1 MSNYLVIEET
11 GDVYHTHHLKAEHL
25 DAWREGEYGAGTG
38 LCEIFDI
45 TDPAE
50 PKRLSS
56 AFGDESWETIYV
68 LP

>member
-11 GDVYHTHHLKAEHL
+11 GDVYHTHHLKDEHL
-25 DAWREGEYGAGTG
+25 AAWREGEYGAGTG
-38 LCEIFDI
+38 FFEIFDI
-45 TDPAE
+45 TNPAE

-56 AFGDESWETIYV
+56 TFGGESWETICV